1 MASTKPKTDRTKGS
15 TEGRSNGAAAA
26 AGQTNGDPGQTKR
39 ATYIEVSASI
49 EDEIRG
55 GVYPPG
61 SRLPPQRQLATELG
75 INVSTVSR
83 AYRELQLRGLVIGS
97 KRRGSLV
104 TGGAM
109 PRVESAIAAKAASD
123 GAIDLTVNRPAT
135 GEFLLCLASTLAEL
149 PRDPRYAS
157 LQEYQPP
164 QGPAWARAA
173 GAKWMAAPGFT
184 PSQDQLVVTSGAQ
197 HGLYAVLN
205 SLIGTD
211 GVIIADRLTYYGL
224 KALAPVFQFEIVSV
238 PSDREGLNTDEVE
251 RICSKVPVKAIFTVP
266 NLQNPTVTTMSLAR
280 RMALVDIARRYGVA
294 IIEDDVYGP
303 LVSQR
308 LPTIASLCPELT
320 FHIAATSKILAP
332 GLRLGYLLSPP
343 ELAALAA
350 EAVRTTAWMPAPLS
364 MLIATVWIEDGT
376 ARRIMDA
383 QLAEIRA
390 RHDLARQLLP
400 EEWLESDPACMFV
413 WLKLP
418 PPWRAD
424 DFAAN
429 AKARGVVVMPSSAFA
444 VDRAE
449 VEHGVRINLACA
461 SSREELVRALQTVAQ
476 TLRDRARALFGT
488 I

>member
-1 MASTKPKTDRTKGS
+1 MAALKPKDQPVRADT
-15 TEGRSNGAAAA
+15 NGARAH
-26 AGQTNGDPGQTKR
+26 AGQTNGGSGQTKR

-109 PRVESAIAAKAASD
+109 PRVESTSAAPVAAD
-123 GAIDLTVNRPAT
+123 GGAIDLTVNRPAT
-135 GEFLLCLASTLAEL
+135 GEFLTCLAATLADL
-149 PRDPRYAS
+149 PGDARYAS

-164 QGPAWARAA
+164 QGPLWARAA

-184 PSQDQLVVTSGAQ
+184 PAPEQLVVTSGAQ

-238 PSDREGLNTDEVE
+238 PSDHDGLDTGEVE
-251 RICSKVPVKAIFTVP
+251 RICSRVPVKAIFTVP

-280 RMALVDIARRYGVA
+280 RVELVDIARRYGVA

-308 LPTIASLCPELT
+308 LPTLASLCPELT

-343 ELAALAA
+343 DCAALAA

-364 MLIATVWIEDGT
+364 MLIASRWIEDGT

-390 RHDLARQLLP
+390 RHDLARQVLP
-400 EEWLESDPACMFV
+400 QELLESDPACMFV
-413 WLKLP
+413 WLRLP
-418 PPWRAD
+418 APWRAD

-429 AKARGVVVMPSSAFA
+429 AKARGVIVMPSSAFA

-461 SSREELVRALQTVAQ
+461 SSREQLVRALQTVAQ

>member
-1 MASTKPKTDRTKGS
+1 MASGKDATRAANGTPDPAK
-15 TEGRSNGAAAA
+15 RS
-26 AGQTNGDPGQTKR
+26 
-39 ATYIEVSASI
+39 TYIEVSSSI
-49 EDEIRG
+49 EKDIRSG
-55 GVYPPG
+55 IYPPG
-61 SRLPPQRQLATELG
+61 SRLPPQRQLATDLG

-83 AYRELQLRGLVIGS
+83 AYKELQLRGLVIGS

-109 PRVESAIAAKAASD
+109 PSVEPAQSAQSASN
-123 GAIDLTVNRPAT
+123 GLIDLTVNRPAT
-135 GEFLLCLASTLAEL
+135 GEFLACLARTLAEL
-149 PRDPRYAS
+149 PRDPRFAQ

-164 QGPAWARAA
+164 QGPEWARAA
-173 GAKWMAAPGFT
+173 GARWMAAPGFT
-184 PSQDQLVVTSGAQ
+184 PDAGQVVVTSGAQ

-211 GVIIADRLTYYGL
+211 GVILADRLTYYGL
-224 KALAPVFQFEIVSV
+224 KALAPVFQFEIVGI
-238 PSDREGLNTDEVE
+238 PSDGDGLLTDEVDAAC
-251 RICSKVPVKAIFTVP
+251 RRMPVKAIFTVP
-266 NLQNPTVTTMSLAR
+266 NLQNPTVTTMSLER
-280 RMALVDIARRYGVA
+280 RMALVDIARRHGVA

-332 GLRLGYLLSPP
+332 GLRLGYLSSPP
-343 ELAALAA
+343 DSSALCA
-350 EAVRTTAWMPAPLS
+350 EAVRTTAWMPAPMS
-364 MLIATVWIEDGT
+364 MLIASIWIEDGT
-376 ARRIMDA
+376 ARHIMDA

-390 RHDLARQLLP
+390 RHALARELLP
-400 EEWLESDPACMFV
+400 QALLRSDPACMFV

-444 VDRAE
+444 VDRSE
-449 VEHGVRINLACA
+449 IEHGVRINLACA
-461 SSREELVRALQTVAQ
+461 SSRDQLVSALRLLAG
-476 TLRDRARALFGT
+476 TLKDRPRALFGT

>member
-1 MASTKPKTDRTKGS
+1 MASNKDPA
-15 TEGRSNGAAAA
+15 RSANGAPATA
-26 AGQTNGDPGQTKR
+26 KR
-39 ATYIEVSASI
+39 STYIEVSSSI
-49 EDEIRG
+49 ESEIRS

-61 SRLPPQRQLATELG
+61 SRLPPQRQLASELG

-83 AYRELQLRGLVIGS
+83 AYKELQLRGLVIGS

-109 PRVESAIAAKAASD
+109 PSVEQAQQPASN

-135 GEFLLCLASTLAEL
+135 GEFLACLARTLAEL
-149 PRDPRYAS
+149 PRDPRYPQ

-164 QGPAWARAA
+164 QGPSWARAA
-173 GAKWMAAPGFT
+173 GARWMAAPGFSPAT
-184 PSQDQLVVTSGAQ
+184 EHVVVTSGAQ

-211 GVIIADRLTYYGL
+211 GVILADQLTYYGL
-224 KALAPVFQFEIVSV
+224 KALAPVFQFEIVGI
-238 PSDREGLNTDEVE
+238 PSDRDGLLTDEVE
-251 RICSKVPVKAIFTVP
+251 RVCRRMPVKAIFTVP
-266 NLQNPTVTTMSLAR
+266 NLQNPTVTTMSLER
-280 RMALVDIARRYGVA
+280 RMALVDIARRHGVA

-320 FHIAATSKILAP
+320 FHIAATSKVLAP

-343 ELAALAA
+343 DNSALCA
-350 EAVRTTAWMPAPLS
+350 EAVRTTAWMPAPMS
-364 MLIATVWIEDGT
+364 MLIASIWIEDGT
-376 ARRIMDA
+376 AQHIMDA

-390 RHDLARQLLP
+390 RQDLARELLP
-400 EEWLESDPACMFV
+400 QELLQADPACMFV

-418 PPWRAD
+418 LPWRAD

-444 VDRAE
+444 VDRSE
-449 VEHGVRINLACA
+449 IEHGVRINLACA
-461 SSREELVRALQTVAQ
+461 SSREQLVSGLRLLASTLKDRPRALYG
-476 TLRDRARALFGT
+476 R